1 MRVTPSKLLRLE
13 AALIEEFKTT
23 IDIPAPSI
31 PIENNLSISYS
42 VLRSEQE
49 NNSIAIRMKA
59 RTIKKTQLQF
69 HIVVTFVFNVLE
81 SELLKE
87 KKDFIIPTMV
97 SISYSTLRGILLREL
112 PLVDLRNRILPPVDL
127 PILLKAREKSKAQ
140 PQKTAR
146 NDSKTS
152 RQKSTASPQ

>member
-1 MRVTPSKLLRLE
+1 MKIMPSKLLRLE
-13 AALIEEFKTT
+13 TALIEEFRTK
-23 IDIPAPSI
+23 INIPVPPI
-31 PIENNLSISYS
+31 PIEDNLSISYS
-42 VLRSEQE
+42 VLRSKQE
-49 NNSIAIRMKA
+49 KDSIAIRMKA
-59 RTIKKTQLQF
+59 RTIKRTQLQF

-127 PILLKAREKSKAQ
+127 PILLKAREKSK
-140 PQKTAR
+140 
-146 NDSKTS
+146 SS
-152 RQKSTASPQ
+152 